1 MRKDVKRINTDIR
14 TGWKPGDKSNTTSF
28 YISVFHCLHVSMKG
42 NMVLH
47 VEKMQLGEDMEKSS
61 SGGEEG
67 KKVKAANKTLYIYV
81 YLDGKGDEGC
91 YHRVEVTT
99 KPKR

>member
-1 MRKDVKRINTDIR
+1 MRKHVKRISTDIR
-14 TGWKPGDKSNTTSF
+14 TGRKPGAKSNTTSF
-28 YISVFHCLHVSMKG
+28 YICVFHCSHVSMKG

-67 KKVKAANKTLYIYV
+67 KKVKAANKILYIYV
-81 YLDGKGDEGC
+81 YVDGKGDTGC
-91 YHRVEVTT
+91 YPRV
-99 KPKR
+99 RSDR